1 MNILGIGI
9 IFARG
14 IGIDCYENALNRGWQ
29 YPSEADTP
37 HLKNKTSPAFTVNL
51 ETAAGRPLLKKTRR
65 SDKFSKMA
73 VLAASD
79 ALQDSGT
86 EDINKKNVG
95 VILATAFGAH
105 VTTFDFL
112 DNILD
117 YGEAAVSPTIFSNSV
132 HNAAAS
138 YITSV
143 LDIHGPALT
152 VTNFYFCFQY
162 ALQLAQAWIN
172 EGRHDYVLVGAV
184 EQYGDVMRYACDQK
198 LTPSHDGKIR
208 PFNFKPACQVPGEG
222 AVFFLMSRENSGNA
236 YCKVE
241 NIRFGNDNIDMPS
254 VDLNII
260 DTDGMLAD
268 ESAYRTALSPDIPT
282 AAYSPLFGS
291 MMISSAFNCA
301 AGALMLKNH
310 TCYASPVRDNPY
322 GINILN
328 AAQHSNIELI
338 RCVRYNC
345 HREKAVFH
353 LKKNR
358 PGTSALLKNKN
369 DIE

>member
-9 IFARG
+9 IFTQG
-14 IGIDCYENALNRGWQ
+14 MGMDSFENALKKGWQ
-29 YPSEADTP
+29 SPSEAGAP
-37 HLKNKTSPAFTVNL
+37 HLKDKKLPAFTVNL
-51 ETAAGRPLLKKTRR
+51 ETAADRSLLKKTRR

-79 ALQDSGT
+79 TLQNSRI
-86 EDINKKNVG
+86 ENINKKNIG

-117 YGEAAVSPTIFSNSV
+117 YGEAAVSPTTFSNSV

-162 ALQLAQAWIN
+162 ALQLAQTWLDQ
-172 EGRHDYVLVGAV
+172 GRCEYVLVGAV
-184 EQYGDVMRYACDQK
+184 DQYGDVLGYVSDHK
-198 LTPSHDGKIR
+198 LTTAKDGKIR
-208 PFNFKPACQVPGEG
+208 PFSFKPTCQVPGEG
-222 AVFFLMSRENSGNA
+222 AVFFLVSRENSDNV

-241 NIRFGNDNIDMPS
+241 DIRFDNDNVQIPQ

-260 DTDGMLAD
+260 DADGMLAD
-268 ESAYRTALSPDIPT
+268 ESAYKISISPDVPT
-282 AAYSPLFGS
+282 AAYSPIFGS
-291 MMISSAFNCA
+291 MMIGSAFNCA
-301 AGALMLKNH
+301 AGALMLKNQA
-310 TCYASPVRDNPY
+310 CYANPVQDNPHD
-322 GINILN
+322 INILEETK
-328 AAQHSNIELI
+328 ASGIELI

-353 LKKNR
+353 LRKK
-358 PGTSALLKNKN
+358 
-369 DIE
+369 

>member
-9 IFARG
+9 IFSGG
-14 IGIDCYENALNRGWQ
+14 IGIDSYENALKLGWQ
-29 YPSEADTP
+29 NPSEADTP

-51 ETAAGRPLLKKTRR
+51 ETAADRSLLKKTRR

-73 VLAASD
+73 VLAASG
-79 ALQDSGT
+79 ALQNSRI
-86 EDINKKNVG
+86 ENINRKNIG

-117 YGEAAVSPTIFSNSV
+117 YGEAAVSPTTFSNSV

-143 LDIHGPALT
+143 LDIHGPTLT

-184 EQYGDVMRYACDQK
+184 EQYGDVMRYVYDQK

-208 PFNFKPACQVPGEG
+208 PFNFSPVCQVPGEG
-222 AVFFLMSRENSGNA
+222 AVFFLMSRENSGNV
-236 YCKVE
+236 YCRVE
-241 NIRFGNDNIDMPS
+241 DIRFGNDTGDELP

-268 ESAYRTALSPDIPT
+268 ESAYRTSISPDIPA
-282 AAYSPLFGS
+282 AAYSPIFGS

-301 AGALMLKNH
+301 AGALMLKNQV
-310 TCYASPVRDNPY
+310 CYANPVRDNPH

-353 LKKNR
+353 LKKID
-358 PGTSALLKNKN
+358 PKLLRY
-369 DIE
+369 